1 MGNKLLILSGNDET
15 LSALSGMCSEY
26 ISKLGISSISIS
38 DSKESVWDKFNAESV
53 CEYSMV
59 IISAPLSDEYGF
71 SLVSHIAEN
80 SDAAILLSVSQKN
93 AESAFSKIC
102 DTGAIIL
109 PKPVNKVSLYQTMS
123 YMNAERKRRIEA
135 KEKYSEL
142 DRKLHETKIIDRAKC
157 VLIEYLSISESE
169 AHRQIQKRAMDMRE
183 PLIQV
188 AADILKTY
196 EYL

>member
-1 MGNKLLILSGNDET
+1 MGNKLLILSGNEET

-26 ISKLGISSISIS
+26 IAKLGISSISVS
-38 DSKESVWDKFNAESV
+38 DSAENVRDKFSADKE

-59 IISAPLSDEYGF
+59 IISTPLSDEYGL
-71 SLVSHIAEN
+71 SIVNHISEN
-80 SDAAILLSVSQKN
+80 SDVAILLSVSQKN
-93 AESAFSKIC
+93 AESVFSKIC

-109 PKPVNKVSLYQTMS
+109 PKPINKASLFQTMS

-135 KEKYSEL
+135 KAKYSEL
-142 DRKLHETKIIDRAKC
+142 DRKLHETKIVDRAKC

-183 PLIQV
+183 PLIEV